1 MEVLDVVTL
10 DNNKKYTVLDI
21 SIIGNI
27 KYITLVNVSDSDD
40 ILICKEKVVGN
51 EVILAKASEDEKNKL
66 GKKLINDV
74 RGVGYGRRIQSN
86 KY

>member
-21 SIIGNI
+21 SVIDKI
-27 KYITLVNVSDSDD
+27 KYITLLNVKDKDD
-40 ILICKEKVVGN
+40 LLICKERVVDS
-51 EVILAKASEDEKNKL
+51 EVILAKASDDEMNKL

-74 RGVGYGRRIQSN
+74 RGIGYGRRI
-86 KY
+86 

>member
-21 SIIGNI
+21 SIIGNV

-51 EVILAKASEDEKNKL
+51 EVILTKASEDEKNKL

-74 RGVGYGRRIQSN
+74 RGVGYGRRI
-86 KY
+86 

>member
-21 SIIGNI
+21 SIIGNV

-40 ILICKEKVVGN
+40 ILICEEKVVGN

-74 RGVGYGRRIQSN
+74 RGVGYGRRI
-86 KY
+86 

>member
-21 SIIGNI
+21 SIIGNV

-66 GKKLINDV
+66 GKKLINYV
-74 RGVGYGRRIQSN
+74 RGVGYGRRI
-86 KY
+86 

>member
-40 ILICKEKVVGN
+40 ILICKEKVGGN

-74 RGVGYGRRIQSN
+74 RGVGYGRRI
-86 KY
+86 

>member
-66 GKKLINDV
+66 GKKLINDI
-74 RGVGYGRRIQSN
+74 RGVCYGRRI
-86 KY
+86 

>member
-74 RGVGYGRRIQSN
+74 TGVGYGRRI
-86 KY
+86 

>member
-10 DNNKKYTVLDI
+10 DNKKKYTVLDI
-21 SIIGNI
+21 LVIGNV

-74 RGVGYGRRIQSN
+74 RGVGYGRRI
-86 KY
+86 

>member
-51 EVILAKASEDEKNKL
+51 GVILAKASEDEKNKL

-74 RGVGYGRRIQSN
+74 RGVGYGRRI
-86 KY
+86 

>member
-10 DNNKKYTVLDI
+10 DNKKKYTVLDI
-21 SIIGNI
+21 SVIGNI

-74 RGVGYGRRIQSN
+74 RGVGYGRRI
-86 KY
+86 

>member
-51 EVILAKASEDEKNKL
+51 EVILEKASKDEKNKL

-74 RGVGYGRRIQSN
+74 RGVGYGRRI
-86 KY
+86 

>member
-66 GKKLINDV
+66 EKKLINDV
-74 RGVGYGRRIQSN
+74 RGVGYGRRI
-86 KY
+86 

>member
-21 SIIGNI
+21 SIIGNV

-66 GKKLINDV
+66 GEKLINDV
-74 RGVGYGRRIQSN
+74 RGVGYGRRI
-86 KY
+86 

>member
-21 SIIGNI
+21 SVIGNI

-40 ILICKEKVVGN
+40 ILICKEKVVDG

-74 RGVGYGRRIQSN
+74 RGVGYGRRI
-86 KY
+86 

>member
-21 SIIGNI
+21 SIIGNV

-40 ILICKEKVVGN
+40 ILICKKKVVGN

-74 RGVGYGRRIQSN
+74 RGVGYGRRI
-86 KY
+86 

>member
-21 SIIGNI
+21 SIIGNV

-74 RGVGYGRRIQSN
+74 RGVGYGRRIYSN

>member
-66 GKKLINDV
+66 GKKLIYDI
-74 RGVGYGRRIQSN
+74 RGVGYGRRI
-86 KY
+86 

>member
-21 SIIGNI
+21 SIIGNV

-66 GKKLINDV
+66 DKKLINDV
-74 RGVGYGRRIQSN
+74 RGVGYGRRI
-86 KY
+86 

>member
-21 SIIGNI
+21 SIIGNV

-40 ILICKEKVVGN
+40 ILICNEKVVGY
-51 EVILAKASEDEKNKL
+51 EVILAKASKDEKNKL

-74 RGVGYGRRIQSN
+74 RGVGYGRRI
-86 KY
+86 